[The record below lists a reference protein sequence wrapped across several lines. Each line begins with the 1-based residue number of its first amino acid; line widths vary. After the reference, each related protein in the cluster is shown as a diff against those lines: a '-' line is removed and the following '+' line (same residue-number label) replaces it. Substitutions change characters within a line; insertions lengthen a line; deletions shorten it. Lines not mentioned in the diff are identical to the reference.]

1 MSRLTITYR
10 KSTIGYARDQK
21 ATIAALGLKRLHQT
35 VEHEDT
41 ASLRGMVFKVR
52 HLVSVDGVAADSPE
66 GVRLLASRP
75 VAAGMAATASG
86 ETAS

>member
-1 MSRLTITYR
+1 
-10 KSTIGYARDQK
+10 
-21 ATIAALGLKRLHQT
+21 
-35 VEHEDT
+35 
-41 ASLRGMVFKVR
+41 MVFKVR

-75 VAAGMAATASG
+75 VAAGMAATAFG

>member
-1 MSRLTITYR
+1 MNRLTVTYR

-75 VAAGMAATASG
+75 VGAGMAATASG

>member
-1 MSRLTITYR
+1 MSRLTVTYR

-75 VAAGMAATASG
+75 VGAGMAATASG